1 MSFVGSVACSL
12 HNCSAAVWFV
22 KLNLFAAAAVLFPQI
37 FIIRETKAVMGF
49 LNLRGGVG
57 N

>member
-1 MSFVGSVACSL
+1 MNFVGSVACSP

-22 KLNLFAAAAVLFPQI
+22 KLDLFAAAVLFPQI
-37 FIIRETKAVMGF
+37 FIVRDIKVVMGS